1 MKNLLKLQAL
11 VVIMITALFA
21 SCSSDE
27 NLEMLENDAASA
39 VKEYVYNMQ
48 FDAPAPAFDGLSS
61 RATSWANGSVV
72 YLKFKNGSS
81 YVYGKATYSTS
92 TSSWTIVSNSSIPAT
107 STETQVSAY
116 YIDNAQSTS
125 SSEVRLSP
133 TSVSYS
139 GSGTYTSSSS
149 TIYVKVTMTPET
161 GRLRFK
167 GTSGTSITVK
177 PSDGHLCTYAS
188 FGISDCSFRY
198 EKNDI
203 SLSVKS
209 TGYTDYVYG
218 YFEYVSGSTY
228 RTLTVTTDAT
238 YQRKD
243 ISSSAMA
250 DGQSACLT
258 VPTKSNY
265 QSLGWTLV
273 GGNTGTIDKNA
284 YVSVNFFVPFTDG
297 YCTDWTV
304 GSTAKTFYFTV
315 YKNLSSTMSDE
326 DLIADVKED
335 NSARD
340 AQSYTNTISRHNST
354 FFSSTSDTYTLVTIA
369 YNSNGERGPINK
381 YNFKINST
389 SLPVA
394 TLSNLKLTSDS
405 EGNCWTFDVS
415 LKNGAT
421 KYYIWNSYDEDLI
434 ARDEHFNA
442 WNFYYNIKNGINT
455 STYTWESVR
464 MGRNTS
470 KVVIMTYAANSSNT
484 IGNYNTIK
492 YPASSSAK
500 ATKPSTD
507 YSSRT
512 KFNDEM
518 VSIPKVTPFR
528 LNEYDIHQF
537 KIK

>member
-61 RATSWANGSVV
+61 RATSWANNSVV

-116 YIDNAQSTS
+116 YIENPESTS
-125 SSEVRLSP
+125 STEVRLSP

-149 TIYVKVTMTPET
+149 TIYVKVTMTPAI

-167 GTSGTSITVK
+167 GTSGTSIIVK
-177 PSDGHLCTYAS
+177 SSDSHLCTYAS
-188 FGISDCSFRY
+188 FGTSDCSFRY
-198 EKNDI
+198 AKND
-203 SLSVKS
+203 LTMSVKS

-218 YFEYVSGSTY
+218 YFEYVSGTTN

-273 GGNTGTIDKNA
+273 GGGSNSIDKNA
-284 YVSVNFFVPFTDG
+284 YVNVNLFLPFTDG
-297 YCTDWTV
+297 YCTDWTI

-315 YKNLSSTMSDE
+315 YRNLSSSMSDD
-326 DLIADVKED
+326 DLEKDVKED
-335 NSARD
+335 SSARD
-340 AQSYTNTISRHNST
+340 AQDYANTITRHNST
-354 FFSSTSDTYTLVTIA
+354 FFNSTSDTYTLVTVA
-369 YNSNGERGPINK
+369 YNSNGQRGPIYK

-405 EGNCWTFDVS
+405 KGNCWTYDIS
-415 LKNGAT
+415 MNNGAT
-421 KYYIWNSYDEDLI
+421 KYYLWNSSDEDFI

-442 WNFYYNIKNGINT
+442 WDFYYNIKNGNYT
-455 STYTWESVR
+455 STYTWNSVR
-464 MGRNTS
+464 TERTTS

-484 IGNYNTIK
+484 IGNYSIVK

-500 ATKPSTD
+500 ATKSSAD
-507 YSSRT
+507 YSKST
-512 KFNDEM
+512 KLSDEM
-518 VSIPKVTPFR
+518 VSTPKVTPFR
-528 LNEYDIHQF
+528 LKDYDNHQF
-537 KIK
+537 IAN

>member
-11 VVIMITALFA
+11 VVIMMTALFA

-27 NLEMLENDAASA
+27 NLETLENGADSA

-116 YIDNAQSTS
+116 YIENPESTS
-125 SSEVRLSP
+125 SSEVRLAP
-133 TSVSYS
+133 TSASYS

-149 TIYVKVTMTPET
+149 TIYVKVTMTPAI

-198 EKNDI
+198 AKNDI
-203 SLSVKS
+203 TMSVKS

-218 YFEYVSGSTY
+218 YFEYVSGTTN

-284 YVSVNFFVPFTDG
+284 YVSMNQLVTFVDG
-297 YCTDWTV
+297 CAFDCNV
-304 GSTAKTFYFTV
+304 GSTAKTVKMLFSKIDYTDDDALAQIDSKSTENAEEYKTSITGYF
-315 YKNLSSTMSDE
+315 DE
-326 DLIADVKED
+326 EGE
-335 NSARD
+335 SWF
-340 AQSYTNTISRHNST
+340 SPNT
-354 FFSSTSDTYTLVTIA
+354 TYYWYSVA
-369 YNSNGERGPINK
+369 YNANGVRGPLQK
-381 YNFKINST
+381 VAVKTNSETLPKAELSGLTKT
-389 SLPVA
+389 S
-394 TLSNLKLTSDS
+394 TI
-405 EGNCWTFDVS
+405 WTAKVS
-415 LKNGAT
+415 MKNGAT
-421 KYYIWNSYDEDLI
+421 KYYYSAVEDATTDKHFRAFNTYVAIKEGIFEKHLTTDTSLVFETSSTLSILSYAINS
-434 ARDEHFNA
+434 
-442 WNFYYNIKNGINT
+442 NG
-455 STYTWESVR
+455 
-464 MGRNTS
+464 
-470 KVVIMTYAANSSNT
+470 T
-484 IGNYNTIK
+484 IGNFSYVNSSGVSYAKTNTSIK
-492 YPASSSAK
+492 KSSNS
-500 ATKPSTD
+500 TPSNYKETQHRIRK
-507 YSSRT
+507 SQSG
-512 KFNDEM
+512 F
-518 VSIPKVTPFR
+518 
-528 LNEYDIHQF
+528 DIHPF
-537 KIK
+537 ICE

>member
-27 NLEMLENDAASA
+27 NLEALENGAESAA
-39 VKEYVYNMQ
+39 KEYVYNMQ

-61 RATSWANGSVV
+61 RATSWANNSVV

-116 YIDNAQSTS
+116 YIENPESTS
-125 SSEVRLSP
+125 STEVRLSP

-149 TIYVKVTMTPET
+149 TIYVKVTMTPAI

-167 GTSGTSITVK
+167 GTSGTSIIVK
-177 PSDGHLCTYAS
+177 PSDSHLCTYAS
-188 FGISDCSFRY
+188 FGISDCSFRDA
-198 EKNDI
+198 KND
-203 SLSVKS
+203 LTMSVKS

-218 YFEYVSGSTY
+218 YFEYVSGTTN

-284 YVSVNFFVPFTDG
+284 YVSMNQLVTFVDG
-297 YCTDWTV
+297 CAFDCNV
-304 GSTAKTFYFTV
+304 GSTAKTVKMFLSKNNYTDDDALAQFDSYSTKNAEE
-315 YKNLSSTMSDE
+315 YKTY
-326 DLIADVKED
+326 ITGYWD
-335 NSARD
+335 NEGESWF
-340 AQSYTNTISRHNST
+340 SPNT
-354 FFSSTSDTYTLVTIA
+354 TYYWYSVA
-369 YNSNGERGPINK
+369 YNATGNRGPLQK
-381 YNFKINST
+381 VAVKTNSET
-389 SLPVA
+389 LPKA
-394 TLSNLKLTSDS
+394 ELSGLTKSGS
-405 EGNCWTFDVS
+405 SWKAKVS
-415 LKNGAT
+415 MKNGAT
-421 KYYIWNSYDEDLI
+421 KYYYSAQTNATEDK
-434 ARDEHFNA
+434 HFRA
-442 WNFYYNIKNGINT
+442 FEIYGAIKEGKIENYIDAST
-455 STYTWESVR
+455 SLSFSSTSSTLSVL
-464 MGRNTS
+464 
-470 KVVIMTYAANSSNT
+470 TYAVNSSGT
-484 IGNYNTIK
+484 IGNFSYVNSSGDSYAKTNTSIKKSSNNTSSEYNEEK
-492 YPASSSAK
+492 YQTCKSQKS
-500 ATKPSTD
+500 
-507 YSSRT
+507 
-512 KFNDEM
+512 F
-518 VSIPKVTPFR
+518 
-528 LNEYDIHQF
+528 DIHPF
-537 KIK
+537 ICE